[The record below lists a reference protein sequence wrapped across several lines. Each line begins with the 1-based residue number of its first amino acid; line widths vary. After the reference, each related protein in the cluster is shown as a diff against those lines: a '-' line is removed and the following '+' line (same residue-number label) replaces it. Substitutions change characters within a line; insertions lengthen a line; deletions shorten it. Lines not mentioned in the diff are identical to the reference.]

1 MNVKAGYPSP
11 RRKPILH
18 KQMRPLHKARRIFKG
33 TLVLITNTTDISPAE
48 AVARDK
54 GLDGIARGFR
64 VLKADIVIAPLLH
77 RLPDRIRAH
86 ALIRF
91 LALTLCRV
99 MPLGLTTT
107 AQAQAQ
113 RPSRRF
119 LPRCNASPPISARS
133 RLPEPL
139 EPSPSNR
146 PSSKPL
152 TSQGLPEPP
161 GVVAI
166 PEIAASEFHCLPDVL
181 SNPRMQDVG
190 RPVRSG
196 LGSVHPCRG
205 PVLLGRRLGSG
216 AGAHCCRPL
225 RPGYGETPA
234 RSRQTAAGRP
244 VACCP
249 LRQRA
254 LCGFPVTQGM

>member
-33 TLVLITNTTDISPAE
+33 TLALITNTTDISPAE

-99 MPLGLTTT
+99 MPLGLT
-107 AQAQAQ
+107 AKGH
-113 RPSRRF
+113 S
-119 LPRCNASPPISARS
+119 
-133 RLPEPL
+133 
-139 EPSPSNR
+139 PSPS
-146 PSSKPL
+146 PK
-152 TSQGLPEPP
+152 T
-161 GVVAI
+161 I
-166 PEIAASEFHCLPDVL
+166 PEILTEVQRFTAHVGEKPFARTTRTQSEQPSLFDALDV
-181 SNPRMQDVG
+181 
-190 RPVRSG
+190 SG
-196 LGSVHPCRG
+196 
-205 PVLLGRRLGSG
+205 
-216 AGAHCCRPL
+216 
-225 RPGYGETPA
+225 PA
-234 RSRQTAAGRP
+234 
-244 VACCP
+244 
-249 LRQRA
+249 
-254 LCGFPVTQGM
+254 